1 MDIEDNDN
9 DINTMSHFSFLRC
22 FGSFHYAELGIT
34 AYPCPMAVPDE
45 DILYCRSIAL
55 LVFF

>member
-34 AYPCPMAVPDE
+34 AYPCPMAVPDRT
-45 DILYCRSIAL
+45 YCTAGTTAL